1 MNYRTFGQSKTP
13 VSEMGIGTWQLGG
26 AEWGDV
32 SESDA
37 VETLA
42 AAVEAGV
49 TFIDTADIYG
59 MGRSERLIQK
69 FLSGRSDNASLFIAT
84 KLGRHPEPGWPDNFE
99 LDAVRRH
106 TEASLER
113 LGVDAL
119 DLTQTHCVPADQMN
133 NDGIF
138 KHLRQLQDEGLIKR
152 FGASVETVAEANA
165 CFEVDGLESLQVI
178 FNIFRQKLIGELFER
193 AAERGVAII
202 VRLPLA
208 SGLLAGKYTAETTFS
223 EKDHRN
229 FNRDGDAFN
238 VGETFAGLPFKRGLQ
253 LVDQI
258 RALVPAEMSMAQ
270 FAMRWCLD
278 FDAVTTVIPGAR
290 NPDQARAN
298 AAVSDL
304 TPLDSRTHQQ
314 LREMYDTDIAQHI
327 RGGY

>member
-1 MNYRTFGQSKTP
+1 MKFREFGRSKTP

-32 SESDA
+32 PESDA
-37 VETLA
+37 LETLA
-42 AAVEAGV
+42 AAVDAGV

-59 MGRSERLIQK
+59 LGRSESLIRK
-69 FLSGRSDNASLFIAT
+69 FLDGRSDKSALFIAT
-84 KLGRHPEPGWPDNFE
+84 KLGRHPEPGWPDNFQ
-99 LDAVRRH
+99 LDTVRCH

-113 LGVDAL
+113 LGVDVL
-119 DLTQTHCVPADQMN
+119 DLTQTHCVPPEQMTN
-133 NDGIF
+133 EGIF

-165 CFEVDGLESLQVI
+165 CLDVDGLDSLQVI
-178 FNIFRQKLIGELFER
+178 FNIFRQKLVAELFER
-193 AAERGVAII
+193 AADKGVAII

-208 SGLLAGKYTAETTFS
+208 SGLLAGKYTAETTFPS
-223 EKDHRN
+223 TDHRH

-238 VGETFAGLPFKRGLQ
+238 VGETFAGLPFERGLQ

-258 RALVPAEMSMAQ
+258 RPLVPDTMSMAQ

-290 NPDQARAN
+290 NAEQARAN
-298 AAVSDL
+298 AAVADL
-304 TPLDSRTHQQ
+304 PPLDASTHRQ
-314 LREMYDTDIAQHI
+314 LREMYDADIAQHI